1 MKKIFSSLIC
11 LGLLSSNF
19 AFAEIFEDSLA
30 NQLDKNLKIEKYKQ
44 APIED
49 DFVLRT
55 LPNDLSIK
63 PVSSVRYHDEFAL
76 KSLNQNL
83 KVQKAKFEII
93 EDSLADKIDKNK
105 VKKVALNKATTD
117 FTQGKI
123 KVYPKKYYT
132 TRTKLYEGDYIDF
145 VLAQDVKLNNVLY
158 KKGTNVKARVETLS
172 QNGAYGVPADLIV
185 GNFTLGDNV
194 LGGQISKKG
203 ANRSLWVYPTSYILM
218 PMFFMGLFILPIR
231 GGHAKL
237 YPSKIYEIDI

>member
-55 LPNDLSIK
+55 LPNDLTIK
-63 PVSSVRYHDEFAL
+63 PVSSVRYHDEFAF
-76 KSLNQNL
+76 KTLNQNL

-105 VKKVALNKATTD
+105 VKKVVLNKATTD

-145 VLAQDVKLNNVLY
+145 VLAQ
-158 KKGTNVKARVETLS
+158 
-172 QNGAYGVPADLIV
+172 
-185 GNFTLGDNV
+185 
-194 LGGQISKKG
+194 
-203 ANRSLWVYPTSYILM
+203 
-218 PMFFMGLFILPIR
+218 
-231 GGHAKL
+231 
-237 YPSKIYEIDI
+237 

>member
-19 AFAEIFEDSLA
+19 AFAQLFEDSLA
-30 NQLDKNLKIEKYKQ
+30 SQLDKNLKIKKQEKTI
-44 APIED
+44 IED

-63 PVSSVRYHDEFAL
+63 KVENQQIVDEFAL
-76 KSLNQNL
+76 KNLNQNL
-83 KVQKAKFEII
+83 KIQKVKLETI
-93 EDSLADKIDKNK
+93 EDSLASKIDKNK
-105 VKKVALNKATTD
+105 VKKVALNKAPINFAEGT
-117 FTQGKI
+117 I

-132 TRTKLYEGDYIDF
+132 TRTKLFEGDYIDF

-185 GNFTLGDNV
+185 GSFTLGDNV

-203 ANRSLWVYPTSYILM
+203 ANRSLWVYPTSYVLM
-218 PMFFMGLFILPIR
+218 PMFFMGLLILPIR

-237 YPSKIYEIDI
+237 YPNKIYEIDI